1 MGTDPTEL
9 LAELLGRSSGVNGG
23 LAGSMNVVDPDHGVM
38 GCYGIVGGSMAAAT
52 GAGARASRHGARRGR
67 VLRGRHRKPRLLLRV
82 PQLREGLRVAGRLR
96 LREQPLRRVHAHGG
110 GDAGRDPAPGGRA
123 RDSHVGSRRHG
134 RLVRSRVAAE
144 VVEQARGGSGPQFVE
159 AATYRFVGHSR
170 SDPGKYRPEG
180 ELDRWK
186 QRDPLAVAAE
196 RLRDEYGLGRRT
208 SLRSGTRSSE
218 PSTESSRLPSTR
230 LPRALRP
237 TRVRNGG
244 RVVSATRP
252 LAPLGEN
259 LRRTRLDRGLSL
271 VLWPGGS
278 TSRRASSR
286 RSRRDGSSRPCGRS
300 MPW

>member
-9 LAELLGRSSGVNGG
+9 LAELLGRASGVNGG

-52 GAGARASRHGARRGR
+52 GAALA
-67 VLRGRHRKPRLLLRV
+67 LRGTGH
-82 PQLREGLRVAGRLR
+82 VAVAYFGDGT
-96 LREQPLRRVHAHGG
+96 ANHGYFFECLNFAKVFALPVVFVCENNRYG
-110 GDAGRDPAPGGRA
+110 EYTPTEAVTPGGILPGRP
-123 RDSHVGSRRHG
+123 RSRFPRRQSTAWTSG
-134 RLVRSRVAAE
+134 RSRVAAE

-186 QRDPLAVAAE
+186 QRDPLAVAASGS
-196 RLRDEYGLGRRT
+196 RRVGSGRRT

-218 PSTESSRLPSTR
+218 PSTESSRQPSTR
-230 LPRALRP
+230 LPRAVRP

-271 VLWPGGS
+271 RALAGGS

-300 MPW
+300 MPS